1 MEWIG
6 GLNYLLG
13 WKSLPLFGRFGYV
26 EMIRCLTIKKCF
38 SYAGHISVQFFA
50 PFMVTSAPY
59 GGSGP
64 LYDGTWLENTVN
76 FFIFEHG

>member
-1 MEWIG
+1 VDWRFKLLIG
-6 GLNYLLG
+6 VEELAVI
-13 WKSLPLFGRFGYV
+13 WSLWLRRNDKVFND
-26 EMIRCLTIKKCF
+26 KKCF